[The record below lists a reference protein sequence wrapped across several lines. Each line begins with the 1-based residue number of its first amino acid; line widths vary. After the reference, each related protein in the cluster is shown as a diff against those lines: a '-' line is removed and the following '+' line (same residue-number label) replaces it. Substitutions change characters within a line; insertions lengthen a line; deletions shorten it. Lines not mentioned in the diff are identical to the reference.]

1 MLTTAP
7 FIDFEE
13 PEQLDQE
20 PEPPERTDEERQA
33 WYNEAIE
40 SWREYKRTGRHITL
54 EELEAWVDQLET
66 DPNAPPPECHT

>member
-1 MLTTAP
+1 MNTATL
-7 FIDFEE
+7 IDFEE

-20 PEPPERTDEERQA
+20 PEPPKRSDEERQA

-40 SWREYKRTGRHITL
+40 SWREYKLTGRHITL

-66 DPNAPPPECHT
+66 DPNAPPPERHT